1 MTSQEQENIKAA
13 LAVTSSKD
21 HPITVLDAYTA
32 MEFYHFAD
40 SSEAFFELS
49 SVSLAHL
56 FFVNVRCK
64 QDQYDRMD
72 ADEKKTWN
80 ESQMKKIRRLT
91 KTVLIEAL
99 VKAVRVRYHFHLSS
113 TADTL

>member
-1 MTSQEQENIKAA
+1 
-13 LAVTSSKD
+13 
-21 HPITVLDAYTA
+21 

-64 QDQYDRMD
+64 QAQYDRMD
-72 ADEKKTWN
+72 ADEKKAWSQ
-80 ESQMKKIRRLT
+80 SQMKKIRRLT

-99 VKAVRVRYHFHLSS
+99 VETVRVRYHLHLSS
-113 TADTL
+113 TTNIL

>member
-1 MTSQEQENIKAA
+1 
-13 LAVTSSKD
+13 
-21 HPITVLDAYTA
+21 

-49 SVSLAHL
+49 SMSLAHL

-64 QDQYDRMD
+64 QAQYDRMN
-72 ADEKKTWN
+72 ADGKKAWN

-91 KTVLIEAL
+91 KTALIDAL
-99 VKAVRVRYHFHLSS
+99 VEAVRVRYHLHLSS
-113 TADTL
+113 TTDVL